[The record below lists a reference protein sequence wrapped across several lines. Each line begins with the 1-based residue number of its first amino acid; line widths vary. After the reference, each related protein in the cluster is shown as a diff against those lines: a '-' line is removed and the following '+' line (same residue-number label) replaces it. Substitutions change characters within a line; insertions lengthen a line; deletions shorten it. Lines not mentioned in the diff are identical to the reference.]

1 MNDRYKRRS
10 IKFCYKNLA
19 NAIILQAVD
28 DYRNLLRDK
37 QPNIKYLEVSI
48 TEIEKFFRSEWFKI
62 LTDVD
67 GEYIIKKLRKEYEN
81 GSEFNSRDSKCYIY
95 H

>member
-1 MNDRYKRRS
+1 MDDTYKRRS

-81 GSEFNSRDSKCYIY
+81 GREVNSRNSKCYIY